1 MCLVHVQ
8 YVQTCIYRTLR
19 VSCRLLLPAVCV
31 YECVEGGTE
40 EEEELWERETGSE
53 KEEEE
58 PNPPPPFSRILCMI
72 QS

>member
-1 MCLVHVQ
+1 MSCA
-8 YVQTCIYRTLR
+8 RTVCANLYLSDIAR
-19 VSCRLLLPAVCV
+19 KLSPFAACCVCV

-58 PNPPPPFSRILCMI
+58 PNSPPPFSRILCMI